1 MQHGIVEGEPG
12 IFPEP
17 VARVMRGIGRLF
29 DRSKRRAEP
38 TEPAEPREMP
48 PFPDRPPDAPPPS

>member
-17 VARVMRGIGRLF
+17 VARFMRGIGRLF
-29 DRSKRRAEP
+29 DRGRGA
-38 TEPAEPREMP
+38 
-48 PFPDRPPDAPPPS
+48 DAPPAQEPGPKDGEDADGAPQPPK